1 MDRRQ
6 GRTHR
11 RHPHDL
17 RSGILHLGRIQTL
30 ELDERTPRR
39 SGFPDGRLRSSCG
52 RTFDFNEVRS
62 DTRYDIRLSYAY
74 GFRTPT
80 LQELYF
86 SFHNDNHDID
96 GNPDLKAEYSN
107 NVTGSFTYRILH
119 NARIRLTTTLSGFYN
134 VFKDKIS
141 LAQNVDIPNYNTYYN
156 IGRYKTLGGALE
168 TSLAWGG
175 LRVNVNASLIGR
187 YNKYASDDKSLPQFR
202 YSPEVSTTISYH
214 IAKSGTDISFF
225 YKYTGQRKEYYYH
238 EYTTPDNKKE
248 SEIYLRG
255 LPSYHYGDIT
265 VTQKL
270 TSFLSLNV
278 GVKNLFNLTDIR
290 TIVESAN
297 DTPSVSYLGCGRSYF
312 IGLNLM
318 LNGKFKK

>member
-1 MDRRQ
+1 MIL
-6 GRTHR
+6 TFH
-11 RHPHDL
+11 
-17 RSGILHLGRIQTL
+17 SGEDKLVKRALKEGCR
-30 ELDERTPRR
+30 
-39 SGFPDGRLRSSCG
+39 DGIYADYSK
-52 RTFDFNEVRS
+52 DVVRPS
-62 DTRYDIRLSYAY
+62 
-74 GFRTPT
+74 
-80 LQELYF
+80 
-86 SFHNDNHDID
+86 
-96 GNPDLKAEYSN
+96 AEEC
-107 NVTGSFTYRILH
+107 
-119 NARIRLTTTLSGFYN
+119 
-134 VFKDKIS
+134 
-141 LAQNVDIPNYNTYYN
+141 AQN
-156 IGRYKTLGGALE
+156 GRA
-168 TSLAWGG
+168 
-175 LRVNVNASLIGR
+175 R
-187 YNKYASDDKSLPQFR
+187 
-202 YSPEVSTTISYH
+202 STKMRWAIR
-214 IAKSGTDISFF
+214 AKSGTNISFF

>member
-1 MDRRQ
+1 MT
-6 GRTHR
+6 G
-11 RHPHDL
+11 
-17 RSGILHLGRIQTL
+17 G
-30 ELDERTPRR
+30 
-39 SGFPDGRLRSSCG
+39 PDSW
-52 RTFDFNEVRS
+52 
-62 DTRYDIRLSYAY
+62 
-74 GFRTPT
+74 T

-187 YNKYASDDKSLPQFR
+187 YNQYASDDKSLPQFR